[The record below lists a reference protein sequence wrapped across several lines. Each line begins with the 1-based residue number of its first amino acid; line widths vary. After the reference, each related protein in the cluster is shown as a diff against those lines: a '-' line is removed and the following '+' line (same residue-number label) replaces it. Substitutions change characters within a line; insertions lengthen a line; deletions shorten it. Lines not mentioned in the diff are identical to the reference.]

1 MSITRAG
8 AGGNPGMWMRI
19 MNDID
24 TPLLAIDIGRGT
36 QDIMVYE
43 PGRPLENSIKLVL
56 PSPTVV
62 VAEAIRRAR
71 RLEEAVFLEGYL
83 MGGGANVAAVREHL
97 AAGLAVYATD
107 EAAATIHDDLDRVRS
122 LGVQIVHS
130 RPSGAV
136 PISLTDYMAEEL
148 RTTLGM
154 FAVAYPER
162 LAIAVQ
168 DHGYSPHRSN
178 RLRRF
183 ELLRERLDAG
193 DWQLQSL
200 VEDPP
205 LPDMTRMAAIRRQA
219 PGSLVTDTGP
229 VALIGALEDPWV
241 RARAEDGIILVNAGN
256 GHTLCCTLKG
266 DEIYGF
272 FEHHTASLDPHK
284 LQHYLWKLANG
295 LLTNEEIFEDGG
307 HGAAVREPL
316 LTEIVAVTGPN
327 RQRLLPDAYQAAP
340 YGDMMLTGC
349 FGLLKVW
356 NLFRRG

>member
-1 MSITRAG
+1 MKT
-8 AGGNPGMWMRI
+8 
-19 MNDID
+19 MNEID

-36 QDIMVYE
+36 QDILVYE
-43 PGRPLENSIKLVL
+43 PGQPLENSIKLVL

-62 VAEAIRRAR
+62 VAEAIRQAR
-71 RLEEAVFLEGYL
+71 RRGEAVFLEGHL

-97 AAGLAVYATD
+97 AAGLAVYATP
-107 EAAATIHDDLDRVRS
+107 EAAATIHDDPARVRS
-122 LGVQIVHS
+122 LGVRIVHS
-130 RPSGAV
+130 RPSDAV

-148 RTTLGM
+148 RATFEM
-154 FAVAYPER
+154 FAVTYPER
-162 LAIAVQ
+162 LAVAVQ

-193 DWQLQSL
+193 GWRLSSL
-200 VEDPP
+200 VEETPS
-205 LPDMTRMAAIRRQA
+205 PDMTRMAAIRRQA
-219 PGSLVTDTGP
+219 PGALVTDTGP

-241 RARAEDGIILVNAGN
+241 RARADDEGIILVNVGN

-284 LQHYLWKLANG
+284 LQHYLWRLANG

-316 LTEIVAVTGPN
+316 LTDIIAATGPN

-356 NLFRRG
+356 ELFRTG